1 MEVTCIVGFV
11 LLAIVAIVF
20 NVVVYRLNQKVVK
33 LQAAVNRMLTTIVES
48 CNALSQYVDSSIEKN
63 SLQD

>member
-1 MEVTCIVGFV
+1 MELTCIVGFI

-20 NVVVYRLNQKVVK
+20 NVAVYRLNQKVVK
-33 LQAAVNRMLTTIVES
+33 LQTAVNRMLTTIVES
-48 CNALSQYVDSSIEKN
+48 CNALSQYIDSSAEKS